1 SCMTT
6 RSIPMDRRH
15 FLLTPPAM
23 ALGSIA
29 LPSATLAAPAAIHS
43 KTQLLPRRGKGPRI
57 VVCGG
62 GWGGLTAARYVRE
75 LIPTADVVLLE
86 PDPAF
91 WSGPMSNKW
100 LMDFVDTDFVQHD
113 MPGAAAKYGYTL
125 INPAVTGIE
134 G

>member
-1 SCMTT
+1 
-6 RSIPMDRRH
+6 

-29 LPSATLAAPAAIHS
+29 LPSTTLAAPAAIHS

-62 GWGGLTAARYVRE
+62 GWGGLTAAPYVRE

-86 PDPAF
+86 RNRTF

-100 LMDFVDTDFVQHD
+100 LIDIVDTDFVQLDLLGPAPKH
-113 MPGAAAKYGYTL
+113 GYTL
-125 INPAVTGIE
+125 LKTAFTG
-134 G
+134 